1 MNEQVLKRFYMTLI
15 IYELW
20 KYNKSIWHVS
30 TEFQLDRGFVQQIIQ
45 SSASFTS
52 GVVHFCENIDELW
65 PYNNLLVDLMKR
77 LQFNCTQSELLPL
90 MELDNVRQP
99 RAQQLYNAGYT
110 TLEIIAK
117 ADAKEL
123 VEKIKNLPLKA
134 ATSLIKSANVSGF
147 FLTNYFI
154 RLVKY
159 VTVFQKTIYIMNF
172 FEL

>member
-1 MNEQVLKRFYMTLI
+1 
-15 IYELW
+15 
-20 KYNKSIWHVS
+20 
-30 TEFQLDRGFVQQIIQ
+30 
-45 SSASFTS
+45 
-52 GVVHFCENIDELW
+52 
-65 PYNNLLVDLMKR
+65 MKR